1 MKRKKLIDIC
11 LSAIAAFVLLI
22 VALAFAIE
30 MRKGATPAE
39 AQQHYEEMI
48 EPLPPPVVI
57 EPSEEPNKVVVED
70 NKEVTQ
76 KLQRKGI
83 FRFLRRRR
91 K

>member
-39 AQQHYEEMI
+39 AQQHYEEMN

-57 EPSEEPNKVVVED
+57 EPAEEPNEVVPVED
-70 NKEVTQ
+70 DKEVT
-76 KLQRKGI
+76 KKPQRKGI
-83 FRFLRRRR
+83 FRFLRR
-91 K
+91 KK